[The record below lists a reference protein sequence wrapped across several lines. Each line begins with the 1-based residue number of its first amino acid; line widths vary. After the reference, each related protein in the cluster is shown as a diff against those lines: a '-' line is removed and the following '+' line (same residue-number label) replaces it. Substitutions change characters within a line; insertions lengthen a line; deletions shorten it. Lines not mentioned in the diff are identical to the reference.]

1 LKQAIE
7 IKNVF
12 NLRLLT
18 NNSPSLTNRQG
29 LHGKRVLQSNEF
41 TGKSSVLKTP
51 GEAGI
56 NKSTGANERHIGHHG
71 HMIIEEC
78 PGIDHVNVY

>member
-7 IKNVF
+7 IKNIF
-12 NLRLLT
+12 NLRLLAI
-18 NNSPSLTNRQG
+18 NSRFLTYRQG
-29 LHGKRVLQSNEF
+29 LQGKRVLESNEF
-41 TGKSSVLKTP
+41 TGKPSVLKTP